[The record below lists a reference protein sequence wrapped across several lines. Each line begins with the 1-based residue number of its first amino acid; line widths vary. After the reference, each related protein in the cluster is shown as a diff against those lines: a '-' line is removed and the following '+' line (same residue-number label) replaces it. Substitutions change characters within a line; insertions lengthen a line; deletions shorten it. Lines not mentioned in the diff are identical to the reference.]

1 MKKSILSF
9 VAVLLVIVLLCC
21 TAAFG
26 LTVGPI
32 TISSVLDEE
41 NGIRRGLDLVGG
53 SSITFE
59 AQLPD
64 DYNESNLS
72 SDMASVQAMMTKRLD
87 SLGYTEATVELVGD
101 RRIKIDIPAISDPQ
115 EAVEVLGATAQLQFL
130 DADDNVILTGS
141 GIKSASAGYGQIS
154 SSSVTSEHYVTVE
167 FTDEAQEAWE
177 EATKKAAQAAA
188 GTSEE
193 SEDGEEHNHDHSIIK
208 IMMDDEVL
216 SEPSVGAE
224 YADTGITGGSC
235 IISGNFDADS
245 AKTLAEQINIGQ
257 LPFTLEK
264 VAMSAV
270 GPSLG
275 EKALS
280 NSLIAGGIGIL
291 LVMIFMIIFYRL
303 PGVVASIALMFYT
316 ALDAVILS
324 VAHVNLSLPG
334 IAGIILSI
342 GMAVDANVVIFERVK
357 DELRN
362 GKTIRAAIDSG
373 FHRAWTAIIDSNVT
387 TIIASIVLYFF
398 GSGTVVGF
406 ALTLGI
412 GVVLSMF
419 TAVTVTRFLL
429 NRIVD
434 FKIKNPKVY
443 GA

>member
-9 VAVLLVIVLLCC
+9 VAVLLVIALLCC
-21 TAAFG
+21 TAVFG

-32 TISSVLDEE
+32 QIPNVLDEE

-64 DYNESNLS
+64 GYNTSNLQ
-72 SDMASVQAMMTKRLD
+72 SDMNSVQAMMTKRLD

-101 RRIKIDIPAISDPQ
+101 TRIKVDIPAISDPQ

-130 DADDNVILTGS
+130 NADGEVILGGS
-141 GIKSASAGYGQIS
+141 DIKSASAGYGKVSQT
-154 SSSVTSEHYVTVE
+154 SVAEEHYVNVE
-167 FTDEAQEAWE
+167 FTDEAAEKWT
-177 EATKKAAQAAA
+177 EATKLAAQA
-188 GTSEE
+188 
-193 SEDGEEHNHDHSIIK
+193 EDGKNYIK
-208 IMMDDEVL
+208 IVMDEETL
-216 SEPSVGAE
+216 SSPSVSSE
-224 YADTGITGGSC
+224 YAETGITGGGC

-245 AKTLAEQINIGQ
+245 ARTLAEQINIGQ
-257 LPFTLEK
+257 LPFTLEE
-264 VAMSAV
+264 VSMSAV

-280 NSLIAGGIGIL
+280 TSLTAGAIGIL
-291 LVMIFMIIFYRL
+291 LVMIFMIVMYRV
-303 PGVVASIALMFYT
+303 PGVIASIALLFYT
-316 ALDAVILS
+316 ALDAVILT

-342 GMAVDANVVIFERVK
+342 GMAVDANVIIFERIK

-362 GKTIRAAIDSG
+362 GKTVRAAIDSG
-373 FHRAWTAIIDSNVT
+373 FSRAWTAIIDSNIT
-387 TIIASIVLYFF
+387 TIIAAVVLYFF

-406 ALTLGI
+406 AITFGI

-429 NRIVD
+429 RRIVD
-434 FKIKNPKVY
+434 FNIRNPKLY

>member
-9 VAVLLVIVLLCC
+9 VAVLLVIALLCC
-21 TAAFG
+21 TAVFG

-32 TISSVLDEE
+32 QIPNVLDEE

-64 DYNESNLS
+64 GYNTSNLQ
-72 SDMASVQAMMTKRLD
+72 SDMNSVQAMMTKRLD

-101 RRIKIDIPAISDPQ
+101 TRIKVDIPAISDPQ

-130 DADDNVILTGS
+130 NADGEVILGGS
-141 GIKSASAGYGQIS
+141 DIKSASAGYGKVSQT
-154 SSSVTSEHYVTVE
+154 SVAEEHYVNVE
-167 FTDEAQEAWE
+167 FTDEAAEKWT
-177 EATKKAAQAAA
+177 EATKLAAQA
-188 GTSEE
+188 
-193 SEDGEEHNHDHSIIK
+193 EDGENYIK
-208 IMMDDEVL
+208 IVMDDETL
-216 SEPSVGAE
+216 SSPSVSSE
-224 YADTGITGGSC
+224 YAETGITGGGC

-245 AKTLAEQINIGQ
+245 ARTLAEQINIGQ
-257 LPFTLEK
+257 LPFTLEE
-264 VAMSAV
+264 VSMSAV

-280 NSLIAGGIGIL
+280 TSLMAGAIGIL
-291 LVMIFMIIFYRL
+291 LVMIFMIVMYRV
-303 PGVVASIALMFYT
+303 PGFIASIALLFYT
-316 ALDAVILS
+316 ALDAVILT

-342 GMAVDANVVIFERVK
+342 GMAVDANVIIFERIK
-357 DELRN
+357 DELHN
-362 GKTIRAAIDSG
+362 GKTVRAAIDSG
-373 FHRAWTAIIDSNVT
+373 FSRAWTAIIDSNIT
-387 TIIASIVLYFF
+387 TIIAAVVLYFF

-406 ALTLGI
+406 AITFGI

-429 NRIVD
+429 RRIVE
-434 FKIKNPKVY
+434 FNIRNPKLY

>member
-9 VAVLLVIVLLCC
+9 VAVLLVIALLCC
-21 TAAFG
+21 TAVFG

-32 TISSVLDEE
+32 QIPNVLDEE

-64 DYNESNLS
+64 GYNTSNLQ
-72 SDMASVQAMMTKRLD
+72 SDMNSVQAMMTKRLD

-101 RRIKIDIPAISDPQ
+101 TRIKVDIPAISDPQ

-130 DADDNVILTGS
+130 NADGEVILGGS
-141 GIKSASAGYGQIS
+141 DIKSASAGYGKVSQT
-154 SSSVTSEHYVTVE
+154 SVAEEHYVNVE
-167 FTDEAQEAWE
+167 FTDEAAEKWT
-177 EATKKAAQAAA
+177 EATKLAAQA
-188 GTSEE
+188 
-193 SEDGEEHNHDHSIIK
+193 EDGKNYIK
-208 IMMDDEVL
+208 IVMDEETL
-216 SEPSVGAE
+216 SSPSVSSE
-224 YADTGITGGSC
+224 YAETGITGGGC

-245 AKTLAEQINIGQ
+245 ARTLAEQINIGQ
-257 LPFTLEK
+257 LPFTLEE
-264 VAMSAV
+264 VSMSAV

-280 NSLIAGGIGIL
+280 TSLTAGAIGIL
-291 LVMIFMIIFYRL
+291 LVMIFMIVMYRV
-303 PGVVASIALMFYT
+303 PGIIASIALLFYT
-316 ALDAVILS
+316 ALDAVILT

-342 GMAVDANVVIFERVK
+342 GMAVDANVIIFERIK
-357 DELRN
+357 DELHN
-362 GKTIRAAIDSG
+362 GKTVRAAIDSG
-373 FHRAWTAIIDSNVT
+373 FSRAWTAIIDSNIT
-387 TIIASIVLYFF
+387 TIIAAVVLYFF

-406 ALTLGI
+406 AITFGI

-429 NRIVD
+429 RRIVE
-434 FKIKNPKVY
+434 FNIRNPKLY

>member
-9 VAVLLVIVLLCC
+9 VAVLLVIALLCC
-21 TAAFG
+21 TAVFG

-32 TISSVLDEE
+32 QIPNVLDEE

-64 DYNESNLS
+64 GYNTSNLQ
-72 SDMASVQAMMTKRLD
+72 SDMNSVQAMMTKRLD

-101 RRIKIDIPAISDPQ
+101 TRIKVDIPAISDPQ

-130 DADDNVILTGS
+130 NADGEVILGGS
-141 GIKSASAGYGQIS
+141 DIKSASAGYGKVSQT
-154 SSSVTSEHYVTVE
+154 SVAEEHYVNVE
-167 FTDEAQEAWE
+167 FTDEAAEKWT
-177 EATKKAAQAAA
+177 EATKLAAQA
-188 GTSEE
+188 
-193 SEDGEEHNHDHSIIK
+193 EDGKNYIK
-208 IMMDDEVL
+208 IVMDEETL
-216 SEPSVGAE
+216 SSPSVSSE
-224 YADTGITGGSC
+224 YAETGITGGGC

-245 AKTLAEQINIGQ
+245 ARTLAEQINIGQ
-257 LPFTLEK
+257 LPFTLEE
-264 VAMSAV
+264 VSMSAV

-280 NSLIAGGIGIL
+280 TSLMAGAIGIL
-291 LVMIFMIIFYRL
+291 LVMIFMIVMYRV
-303 PGVVASIALMFYT
+303 PGFIASIALLFYT
-316 ALDAVILS
+316 ALDAVILT

-342 GMAVDANVVIFERVK
+342 GMAVDANVIIFERIK
-357 DELRN
+357 DELHN
-362 GKTIRAAIDSG
+362 GKTVRAAIDSG
-373 FHRAWTAIIDSNVT
+373 FSRAWTAIIDSNIT
-387 TIIASIVLYFF
+387 TIIAAVVLYFF

-406 ALTLGI
+406 AITFGI

-429 NRIVD
+429 RRIVE
-434 FKIKNPKVY
+434 FNIRNPKLY

>member
-9 VAVLLVIVLLCC
+9 VAVLLVIALLCC
-21 TAAFG
+21 TAVFG

-32 TISSVLDEE
+32 QIPNVLDEE

-64 DYNESNLS
+64 GYNTSNLQ
-72 SDMASVQAMMTKRLD
+72 SDMNSVQAMMTKRLD

-101 RRIKIDIPAISDPQ
+101 TRIKVDIPAISDPQ

-130 DADDNVILTGS
+130 NADGEVILGGS
-141 GIKSASAGYGQIS
+141 DIKSASAGYGKVSQT
-154 SSSVTSEHYVTVE
+154 SVAEEHYVNVE
-167 FTDEAQEAWE
+167 FTDEAAEKWT
-177 EATKKAAQAAA
+177 EATKLAAQA
-188 GTSEE
+188 
-193 SEDGEEHNHDHSIIK
+193 EDGKNYIK
-208 IMMDDEVL
+208 IVMDEETL
-216 SEPSVGAE
+216 SSPSVSSE
-224 YADTGITGGSC
+224 YAETGITGGGC

-245 AKTLAEQINIGQ
+245 ARTLAEQINIGQ
-257 LPFTLEK
+257 LPFTLEE
-264 VAMSAV
+264 VSMSAV

-280 NSLIAGGIGIL
+280 TSLMAGAIGIL
-291 LVMIFMIIFYRL
+291 LVMIFMIVMYRV
-303 PGVVASIALMFYT
+303 PGFIASIALLFYT
-316 ALDAVILS
+316 ALDAVILT

-342 GMAVDANVVIFERVK
+342 GMAVDANVIIFERIK

-362 GKTIRAAIDSG
+362 GKTVRAAIDSG
-373 FHRAWTAIIDSNVT
+373 FSRAWTAIIDSNIT
-387 TIIASIVLYFF
+387 TIIAAVVLYFF

-406 ALTLGI
+406 AITFGI

-429 NRIVD
+429 RRIVD
-434 FKIKNPKVY
+434 FNIRNPKLY

>member
-9 VAVLLVIVLLCC
+9 VAVLLVIALLCC
-21 TAAFG
+21 TAVFG

-32 TISSVLDEE
+32 QIPNVLDEE

-64 DYNESNLS
+64 GYNTSNLQ
-72 SDMASVQAMMTKRLD
+72 SDMNSVQAMMTKRLD

-101 RRIKIDIPAISDPQ
+101 SRIKVDIPAISDPQ

-130 DADDNVILTGS
+130 NADGEVILGGS
-141 GIKSASAGYGQIS
+141 DIKSASAGYGKVSQT
-154 SSSVTSEHYVTVE
+154 SVAEEHYVNVE
-167 FTDEAQEAWE
+167 FTDEAAEKWT
-177 EATKKAAQAAA
+177 EATKLAAQA
-188 GTSEE
+188 
-193 SEDGEEHNHDHSIIK
+193 EDGENYIK
-208 IMMDDEVL
+208 IVMDDDTL
-216 SEPSVGAE
+216 SSPSVSSE
-224 YADTGITGGSC
+224 YAETGITGGGC

-245 AKTLAEQINIGQ
+245 ARTLAEQINIGQ
-257 LPFTLEK
+257 LPFTLEE
-264 VAMSAV
+264 VSMSAV

-280 NSLIAGGIGIL
+280 TSLTAGAIGIL
-291 LVMIFMIIFYRL
+291 LVMIFMIVMYRV
-303 PGVVASIALMFYT
+303 PGVIASIALLFYT
-316 ALDAVILS
+316 ALDAVILT

-342 GMAVDANVVIFERVK
+342 GMAVDANVIIFERIK

-362 GKTIRAAIDSG
+362 GKTVRAAIDSG
-373 FHRAWTAIIDSNVT
+373 FSRAWTAIIDSNIT
-387 TIIASIVLYFF
+387 TIIAAVVLYFF

-406 ALTLGI
+406 AITFGI

-429 NRIVD
+429 RRIVD
-434 FKIKNPKVY
+434 FNIRNPKLY

>member
-9 VAVLLVIVLLCC
+9 VAVLLVIALLCC
-21 TAAFG
+21 TAVFG

-32 TISSVLDEE
+32 QIPNVLDEE

-64 DYNESNLS
+64 GYNTSNLQ
-72 SDMASVQAMMTKRLD
+72 SDMNSVQAMMTKRLD

-101 RRIKIDIPAISDPQ
+101 SRIKVDIPAISDPQ

-130 DADDNVILTGS
+130 NADGEVILGGS
-141 GIKSASAGYGQIS
+141 DIKSASAGYGKVSQT
-154 SSSVTSEHYVTVE
+154 SVAEEHYVNVE
-167 FTDEAQEAWE
+167 FTDEAAEKWT
-177 EATKKAAQAAA
+177 EATKLAAQA
-188 GTSEE
+188 
-193 SEDGEEHNHDHSIIK
+193 EDGENYIK
-208 IMMDDEVL
+208 IVMDEETL
-216 SEPSVGAE
+216 SSPSVSSE
-224 YADTGITGGSC
+224 YAETGITGGGC

-245 AKTLAEQINIGQ
+245 ARTLAEQINIGQ
-257 LPFTLEK
+257 LPFTLEE
-264 VAMSAV
+264 VSMSAV

-280 NSLIAGGIGIL
+280 TSLMAGAIGIL
-291 LVMIFMIIFYRL
+291 LVMIFMIVMYRV
-303 PGVVASIALMFYT
+303 PGIIASIALLFYT
-316 ALDAVILS
+316 ALDAVILT

-342 GMAVDANVVIFERVK
+342 GMAVDANVIIFERIK
-357 DELRN
+357 DELHN
-362 GKTIRAAIDSG
+362 GKTVRAAIDSG
-373 FHRAWTAIIDSNVT
+373 FSRAWTAIIDSNIT
-387 TIIASIVLYFF
+387 TIIAAVVLYFF

-406 ALTLGI
+406 AITFGI

-429 NRIVD
+429 RRIVE
-434 FKIKNPKVY
+434 FNIRNPKLY

>member
-9 VAVLLVIVLLCC
+9 VAVLLVIALLCC
-21 TAAFG
+21 TAVFG

-32 TISSVLDEE
+32 QIPNVLDEE

-64 DYNESNLS
+64 GYNTSNLQ
-72 SDMASVQAMMTKRLD
+72 SDMNSVQAMMTKRLD

-101 RRIKIDIPAISDPQ
+101 SRIKVDIPAISDPQ

-130 DADDNVILTGS
+130 NADGEVILGGS
-141 GIKSASAGYGQIS
+141 DIKSASAGYGKVSQT
-154 SSSVTSEHYVTVE
+154 SVAEEHYVNVE
-167 FTDEAQEAWE
+167 FTDEAAEKWT
-177 EATKKAAQAAA
+177 EATKLAAQA
-188 GTSEE
+188 
-193 SEDGEEHNHDHSIIK
+193 EDGENYIK
-208 IMMDDEVL
+208 IVMDDETL
-216 SEPSVGAE
+216 SSPSVSSE
-224 YADTGITGGSC
+224 YAETGITGGGC

-245 AKTLAEQINIGQ
+245 ARTLAEQINIGQ
-257 LPFTLEK
+257 LPFTLEE
-264 VAMSAV
+264 VSMSAV

-280 NSLIAGGIGIL
+280 TSLMAGAIGIL
-291 LVMIFMIIFYRL
+291 LVMIFMIVMYRV
-303 PGVVASIALMFYT
+303 PGIIASIALLFYT
-316 ALDAVILS
+316 ALDAVILT

-342 GMAVDANVVIFERVK
+342 GMAVDANVIIFERIK
-357 DELRN
+357 DELHN
-362 GKTIRAAIDSG
+362 GKTVRAAIDSG
-373 FHRAWTAIIDSNVT
+373 FSRAWTAIIDSNIT
-387 TIIASIVLYFF
+387 TIIAAVVLYFF

-406 ALTLGI
+406 AITFGI

-429 NRIVD
+429 RRIVD
-434 FKIKNPKVY
+434 FNIRNPKLY